1 MVHGVVET
9 PRTNMGDATYLNA
22 QDFDMT
28 QEASFQS
35 PSKDTINILQM
46 RRQQGAGAGGLSL
59 KTPRSRMPFGNR
71 PNAAQGYGGAEFT
84 PLLKS
89 ATRNAAMYR
98 GSNLAGKEN
107 RGVPET
113 PAFLKGRG
121 LDNILEGDLTPAP
134 NMDGTM
140 YEEDENGNS
149 YVNGTPI
156 PRIDSS
162 SIADSPMDPV
172 RRRNGGPDSLS
183 DGNQLSLK
191 EQENVIDKIEK
202 ENFGL
207 KLKIH
212 FLEEALRKAGPGFS
226 EAALKENTE
235 LKVDKVTMQKELHR
249 YRKSATAAEREI
261 ETYKQQISDLQD
273 RVRNQ
278 RHDEGAQDE
287 LHDLR
292 RALDDKE
299 AEIKDLY
306 AKLDEGD
313 RQNVEID
320 KLRDAVTDLEHDVR
334 EKDRVLGDHEDQIEL
349 LKQQANE
356 RDDEILELEEEVKKS
371 KQEKAALNQDQWQ
384 MEIDDAKATIEE
396 LQEDI
401 KSLRQEL
408 NDAKEDAEQAV
419 FAKTRAE
426 QDLEELQDELANKS
440 IAPKGLNRQIEEKA
454 ARLQQELEEQKKKFE
469 ELKKEK
475 DEIEGT
481 AIQLQDDLEDMR
493 QEYFRMEAD
502 QEGKMNAIE
511 RLQQRITDLDQSG
524 GKRVNQLKNDLDEAV
539 RERENL
545 ELQVQQL
552 NDQLDATERE
562 LRNKNEE
569 KQLLQIRHDA
579 LTNESQ
585 SLQSELSRTK
595 EEFLDI
601 KHQLDQEKNHAL
613 QVEHEIR
620 QEYKSEIDRLVEELE
635 DLRADIREKERIYDD
650 DSSKWEA
657 EKRALQS
664 QLRST
669 EDASASLKRT
679 IEKLQAVEGSLSGN
693 ERKLQEAIK
702 IEKERNSKSESLLNT
717 QISEL
722 KSNLETKQR
731 QLEQLQ
737 NELSQV
743 REDLR
748 LEQREHK
755 NLQEQ
760 LSAVEDEIDV
770 LQSTADEEQER
781 LQADIADSAARLR
794 SLEGELNLYKEEL
807 ERAND
812 KPNHSILDRQS
823 SNLREVENQLQKVTE
838 SERKLQAQL
847 NALSSEMRQLK
858 NRTADIEAERDIARS
873 QLNQLQSR
881 SPARS
886 PAKSLFGSP
895 SKSRMGLGDSMFGS
909 DHEKIEL
916 RTSLARLNIE
926 LERLRDES
934 KLLAEEKAC
943 LEAELL
949 AERENAKD
957 DRLLLKERDLDLLK
971 CDAAAKETIRD
982 LKRQIGELERQ
993 AHHLEI
999 SLLQN
1004 SSPHSS
1010 MSGSARKNELVE
1022 VRNQLA
1028 SAHTNIKELRARI
1041 KEVEKESAKKVQAKE
1056 HEMQRLTDSFETERF
1071 ELERELQNACDERE
1085 ILESKNSAA
1094 ESNIARLKA
1103 QIKQLEGELR
1113 EQRRKAGSVE
1123 DQTIAA
1129 ERMDLH
1135 EMLREARVEAE
1146 RLELD
1151 IENRDAALKR
1161 AQENEKELREQLK
1174 RVRDERA
1181 AQRQQTSNAQKELE
1195 RLERAFSAE
1204 QRRWE
1209 EERNSLTRSVRFP
1222 NMSLS
1227 EVREDERETHKREL
1241 EEKEKRHG
1249 KELRGLAM
1257 QIEWLKAKVRREESL
1272 RADAAYAKRFVLL
1285 QVELYGSCNQADLQ
1299 LLHQMGIHPSPDTYR
1314 TPITPISLKR
1324 IGLLVLATI
1333 RMKRGAEA
1341 WAKNRK
1347 VHERIVGKFGEMR
1360 RQGLVNVGSTPR
1372 KAIQAAPTNSILRS
1386 GGGGKKTL
1394 NEALMSVAGPSRRVE
1409 QLRDGRYR

>member
-22 QDFDMT
+22 PDFDMT

-59 KTPRSRMPFGNR
+59 KTPRSRMPFGDR
-71 PNAAQGYGGAEFT
+71 RNATGYGGAEFT

-107 RGVPET
+107 NRGVPET

-121 LDNILEGDLTPAP
+121 LDNILEGDLTPVP

-140 YEEDENGNS
+140 YEEDDNGNS

-249 YRKSATAAEREI
+249 YRKQVTSAEREI
-261 ETYKQQISDLQD
+261 ETYKQKISDLQD
-273 RVRNQ
+273 RVHNQ

-287 LHDLR
+287 LHELR
-292 RALDDKE
+292 RLLDDRE

-306 AKLDEGD
+306 RKLDEGD
-313 RQNVEID
+313 RQNVEIE

-334 EKDRVLGDHEDQIEL
+334 EKDRVLGDLEDQIDDQ
-349 LKQQANE
+349 KQQINE
-356 RDDEILELEEEVKKS
+356 RDDEIVQLEDEVKKV
-371 KQEKAALNQDQWQ
+371 KQERAALNQDQWQ

-401 KSLRQEL
+401 KSLRQEV

-440 IAPKGLNRQIEEKA
+440 IAPQGLNRQIEEKA
-454 ARLQQELEEQKKKFE
+454 NRLQAELEEQKKKFD
-469 ELKKEK
+469 ELKKER
-475 DEIEGT
+475 DDIEET
-481 AIQLQDDLEDMR
+481 AIQLQDDLEETRKDLFATEEDR
-493 QEYFRMEAD
+493 
-502 QEGKMNAIE
+502 EGKLKAIE

-524 GKRVNQLKNDLDEAV
+524 GKRVQQLKNELDEAI
-539 RERENL
+539 RNKEHL

-552 NDQLDATERE
+552 NDQLDRTERE
-562 LRNKNEE
+562 LRNTSEE
-569 KQLLQIRHDA
+569 KSLLQIRHDA
-579 LTNESQ
+579 LTSESQ

-595 EEFLDI
+595 EELLDVR
-601 KHQLDQEKNHAL
+601 HALDQEKNHAL
-613 QVEHEIR
+613 QLEVEIR
-620 QEYKSEIDRLVEELE
+620 QEYKGEVERLIEEQE
-635 DLRADIREKERIYDD
+635 DLKADIREKQRLYDSD
-650 DSSKWEA
+650 LSKWDG

-664 QLRST
+664 QLRSA
-669 EDASASLKRT
+669 EDTSASLKRT
-679 IEKLQAVEGSLSGN
+679 IEKLQAVEGSLSGR
-693 ERKLQEAIK
+693 ETKLQEAIK
-702 IEKERNSKSESLLNT
+702 IEKERAAKSESLLNS

-722 KSNLETKQR
+722 KKSLETKQGM
-731 QLEQLQ
+731 LEQVQ
-737 NELSQV
+737 SELSSV

-755 NLQEQ
+755 NLSDQVTA
-760 LSAVEDEIDV
+760 LEDEIDV
-770 LQSTADEEQER
+770 LQSSADEEAAQ
-781 LQADIADSAARLR
+781 LQSQIADSASKLR
-794 SLEGELNLYKEEL
+794 SLESELKIYKDEL
-807 ERAND
+807 DRAND
-812 KPNHSILDRQS
+812 RPNKSILERQS
-823 SNLREVENQLQKVTE
+823 SNLRDVETQLSKVTE
-838 SERKLQAQL
+838 SERKLQQQL

-858 NRTADIEAERDIARS
+858 NRTADIEAERDIAKS
-873 QLNQLQSR
+873 QLTALQSR
-881 SPARS
+881 TQSPI
-886 PAKSLFGSP
+886 KSSFSP
-895 SKSRMGLGDSMFGS
+895 SKSTRFSESTFSS
-909 DHEKIEL
+909 DAEKIEL
-916 RTSLARLNIE
+916 KTQVTRLNIE
-926 LERLRDES
+926 LDRLRSEATLLSES
-934 KLLAEEKAC
+934 KAL

-949 AERENAKD
+949 AERENARD

-999 SLLQN
+999 SLLQQ
-1004 SSPHSS
+1004 SSPGSGSS
-1010 MSGSARKNELVE
+1010 MSGSARKNELIE
-1022 VRNQLA
+1022 VRAQLA
-1028 SAHTNIKELRARI
+1028 AAHASIKDLRSKL
-1041 KEVEKESAKKVQAKE
+1041 KETEKEAAKKVQASK
-1056 HEMQRLTDSFETERF
+1056 HEIARLTDSFETERF
-1071 ELERELQNACDERE
+1071 DLERELQNALDERE
-1085 ILESKNSAA
+1085 ILESRTAA
-1094 ESNIARLKA
+1094 SESSITRLKA
-1103 QIKQLEGELR
+1103 QIKSLEAELR
-1113 EQRRKAGSVE
+1113 SERRKAGSSDDHTLVR
-1123 DQTIAA
+1123 
-1129 ERMDLH
+1129 ERGELH
-1135 EMLREARVEAE
+1135 DMLRASQEEVE
-1146 RLELD
+1146 RLEKD
-1151 IENRDAALKR
+1151 VQSQSSTIKR
-1161 AQENEKELREQLK
+1161 LSSSEAELRDQLK
-1174 RVRDERA
+1174 RVRDDRA
-1181 AQRQQTSNAQKELE
+1181 SQRLATSKATSELE
-1195 RLERAFSAE
+1195 RLEIAFQTE

-1209 EERNSLTRSVRFP
+1209 EERTSLTRSVRFP

-1227 EVREDERETHKREL
+1227 ELREDEREVLKREL
-1241 EEKEKRHG
+1241 DDKERRHG

-1285 QVELYGSCNQADLQ
+1285 QVELYGSWYVYFRFPL
-1299 LLHQMGIHPSPDTYR
+1299 
-1314 TPITPISLKR
+1314 
-1324 IGLLVLATI
+1324 
-1333 RMKRGAEA
+1333 
-1341 WAKNRK
+1341 
-1347 VHERIVGKFGEMR
+1347 
-1360 RQGLVNVGSTPR
+1360 
-1372 KAIQAAPTNSILRS
+1372 SILVI
-1386 GGGGKKTL
+1386 L
-1394 NEALMSVAGPSRRVE
+1394 W
-1409 QLRDGRYR
+1409 